1 MDPKKLETAAKPARD
16 QLAKA
21 LGLKPESVR
30 INIRP
35 AYNDDGS
42 IRQCQVEL
50 EAYVFPP
57 PPKAA
62 KTPKKK
68 GKGA

>member
-1 MDPKKLETAAKPARD
+1 MDVKDLQKKATPARD

-21 LGLKPESVR
+21 LGLKPEDVR

-35 AYNDDGS
+35 AHDDAGK

-57 PPKAA
+57 APK
-62 KTPKKK
+62 TKK
-68 GKGA
+68 GNGA